1 MSDVIS
7 AALLFLINTVFDL
20 YVYLLAIRVILV
32 WVGANYF
39 DPFTQLVVKF
49 TDVVVKPLRRYVP
62 TVRRVEIASII
73 IILLIE
79 ILKFYADSFL
89 SYVTPVFLGI
99 LLLALGDAIKIFL
112 FVFFYAI
119 VLQAILSWMQP
130 YSDVN
135 RLLALFTSPIMRPL
149 HRVIPTVGGFDIT
162 PIPALILLQL
172 LIMLCADPLM
182 STGMRLSLG

>member
-1 MSDVIS
+1 
-7 AALLFLINTVFDL
+7 
-20 YVYLLAIRVILV
+20 
-32 WVGANYF
+32 
-39 DPFTQLVVKF
+39 
-49 TDVVVKPLRRYVP
+49 
-62 TVRRVEIASII
+62 
-73 IILLIE
+73 
-79 ILKFYADSFL
+79 
-89 SYVTPVFLGI
+89 
-99 LLLALGDAIKIFL
+99 LGDAIKIFL